1 MILSAIAWWNSI
13 SPNVQAVII
22 SVTASFVVTW
32 FVRRGENVRFEKK
45 LRHESQE
52 SKVEREMEM
61 KRDVFMTVCDGIA
74 RGSVFLAKYADF
86 EMATKDH
93 QALIND
99 AAPGLYRLHLSG
111 NDVTLARLVAMQ
123 EFLATRGPALQ
134 EERLTIELEKVDL
147 QRMEYDIKQ
156 RVEGRQQFIV
166 QMQENNPPLKDN
178 IEIQRSVM
186 TQIARLNT
194 EIKDFENRAS
204 ELNKATFLKQ
214 LELASNSHRASIQ
227 YEELGTDLILAMR
240 DELGFKIDA
249 TKYTTNLSEARKKA
263 IVRIDE
269 SIPKIRDA
277 VTKRAFPVPSVGP
290 KVN

>member
-13 SPNVQAVII
+13 SPNVQAAII
-22 SVTASFVVTW
+22 SVTASLVVTW

-52 SKVEREMEM
+52 SKAAREMEM

-86 EMATKDH
+86 DMTVKDH

-123 EFLATRGPALQ
+123 VFLATTGPALQ
-134 EERLTIELEKVDL
+134 EERLTIDLEKVDL
-147 QRMEYDIKQ
+147 QRVEFDIKQ
-156 RVEGRQQFIV
+156 RVEGRQQFIM

-186 TQIARLNT
+186 NEIARLNT
-194 EIKDFENRAS
+194 ELNGLENQAR
-204 ELNKATFLKQ
+204 ELHKATFLKQ
-214 LELASNSHRASIQ
+214 LELASHAHRASIQ
-227 YEELGTDLILAMR
+227 YEELGTNLILAMR
-240 DELGFKIDA
+240 DELGFKIDV
-249 TKYTTNLSEARKKA
+249 TKYTTKLSEAREKA
-263 IVRIDE
+263 IARIDE
-269 SIPKIRDA
+269 YIPKIRDA
-277 VTKRAFPVPSVGP
+277 VTKRAFPVPSVAP
-290 KVN
+290 KVD